1 MIMSDK
7 EIITKL
13 EQTNLELGK
22 QLVQSERMRSLG
34 TLSNGVAHHFNNLL
48 SVILG
53 YSSYILNR
61 ENLSPEAT
69 TALQKIS
76 EAAQRGRR
84 LTDEILAFAGNETE
98 EFKGYHVHDTL
109 LSVLSL
115 LELQTSGQIE
125 VKTELRAENDYVA
138 APQSALHQ
146 IVFNLITNAI
156 DSMPTGGTLIVRTAN
171 VAMSGDQSGQGYLRI
186 EVEDTSGLIFD
197 QPESEEGFQMKDR
210 VGMKLSSVYG
220 IVGKMEGT
228 VLMSSKPGDS
238 ARVEV
243 ILPTAQPSEI
253 GATEKTASKK
263 LDASVIWVVDDN
275 PTFREMCEV
284 VLAEDKHLIEK
295 LACGE
300 DLQKRWKNNGPHP
313 DLLIIDFSMPDYNG
327 LELVEWLHEQKSAVP
342 VILVSGLSEDQPDIK
357 QALSYRRVFFLQK
370 PFAASELADMVNV
383 ALGENLLD

>member
-1 MIMSDK
+1 M
-7 EIITKL
+7 
-13 EQTNLELGK
+13 
-22 QLVQSERMRSLG
+22 
-34 TLSNGVAHHFNNLL
+34 AHHFNNLL

-61 ENLSPEAT
+61 ENLSKEAMD
-69 TALQKIS
+69 ALQKIS

-84 LTDEILAFAGNETE
+84 LTDEILAFAGNESE
-98 EFKGYHVHDTL
+98 EFRGYHVHETL

-125 VKTELRAENDYVA
+125 VKTELLAENDYVA

-156 DSMPTGGTLIVRTAN
+156 DSMPGGGKLTIRTGN
-171 VAMSGDQSGQGYLRI
+171 QAMSGDQNGLDYLRI
-186 EVEDTSGLIFD
+186 EVEDSGGLVFD
-197 QPESEEGFQMKDR
+197 TPESDEGFQMKDR
-210 VGMKLSSVYG
+210 AGVKLSSVYG

-243 ILPTAQPSEI
+243 LLPTAQPENAGSTP
-253 GATEKTASKK
+253 APVSKK
-263 LDASVIWVVDDN
+263 LSASQIWVVDDN

-284 VLAEDKHLIEK
+284 VLAEENHTIDKLS
-295 LACGE
+295 CGE
-300 DLQKRWKNNGPHP
+300 QLHKQWKKETQKP

-327 LELVEWLHEQKSAVP
+327 LELVEWLNEQKSTVP
-342 VILVSGLSEDQPDIK
+342 VILVSGLSEDQPDIR
-357 QALSYRRVFFLQK
+357 QALSYRRVHFLQK
-370 PFAASELADMVNV
+370 PFAASELADIVNV

>member
-1 MIMSDK
+1 MSDK
-7 EIITKL
+7 ETIATL
-13 EQTNLELGK
+13 EQTNFELSR

-34 TLSNGVAHHFNNLL
+34 TLSSGVAHHFNNLL

-61 ENLSPEAT
+61 ETLSTEAT
-69 TALQKIS
+69 DALQKIS

-84 LTDEILAFAGNETE
+84 LTDEILAFAGSESE
-98 EFKGYHVHDTL
+98 EFKGYRVHDTL

-125 VKTELRAENDYVA
+125 VNTELSAENDYVA

-156 DSMPTGGTLIVRTAN
+156 DSMPAGGTLTVRTAN
-171 VAMSGDQSGQGYLRI
+171 VAMSGDQPGQDYLRL
-186 EVEDTSGLIFD
+186 EVEDSGGLVFD
-197 QPESEEGFQMKDR
+197 IPESDEGFQMKDR
-210 VGMKLSSVYG
+210 AGVKLSSVYG

-228 VLMSSKPGDS
+228 VLMTSKPGAS
-238 ARVEV
+238 ARIEV
-243 ILPTAQPSEI
+243 LLPTAQPDTS
-253 GATEKTASKK
+253 GTKPKLVSKK
-263 LDASVIWVVDDN
+263 LDASLIWVVDDN

-284 VLAEDKHLIEK
+284 VLAEEKHTVHK
-295 LACGE
+295 LSCGE
-300 DLQKRWKNNGPHP
+300 ELHKFWKKNAQKP

-327 LELVEWLHEQKSAVP
+327 LELVEWLIEQKSTVP
-342 VILVSGLSEDQPDIK
+342 VILVSGLSEAQPDIR
-357 QALSYRRVFFLQK
+357 QALSYRRVHFLQK

-383 ALGENLLD
+383 ALGENFLDQ

>member
-1 MIMSDK
+1 MSDK
-7 EIITKL
+7 DIIAKL
-13 EQTNLELGK
+13 EQTNLELSK

-34 TLSNGVAHHFNNLL
+34 TLSSGVAHHFNNLL

-61 ENLSPEAT
+61 ESLSSEAT
-69 TALQKIS
+69 TALQKVS

-98 EFKGYHVHDTL
+98 EFKGYRVHDTL

-125 VKTELRAENDYVA
+125 VKTELNAENDYVA

-156 DSMPTGGTLIVRTAN
+156 DSMPTGGTLTIRTAN
-171 VAMSGDQSGQGYLRI
+171 VAMSGEQAGQDYLRI
-186 EVEDTSGLIFD
+186 EVEDSGGLIFD
-197 QPESEEGFQMKDR
+197 IPESDEGFQMKDR
-210 VGMKLSSVYG
+210 TGVKLSSVYG

-243 ILPTAQPSEI
+243 ILPTARPDNS
-253 GATEKTASKK
+253 GKAEKTASKK
-263 LDASVIWVVDDN
+263 LGASLIWVVDDN

-284 VLAEDKHLIEK
+284 VLSEEKHAIQK
-295 LACGE
+295 LSCGE
-300 DLQKRWKNNGPHP
+300 EMHKRWNKGGELP

-327 LELVEWLHEQKSAVP
+327 LELVEWLHEQKSTVP
-342 VILVSGLSEDQPDIK
+342 VILVSGLSEDQPDIR
-357 QALSYRRVFFLQK
+357 QALSYRRVHFLQK
-370 PFAASELADMVNV
+370 PFAASELADIVNV